1 MIIYVKNEQKSIP
14 VTFPVER
21 EKFNHMGIL
30 NPVTVS
36 WDGKLQNGCSFQHFD
51 LEGIQLPEGL
61 DMVNEISRF
70 LNGLDMEEACIADS
84 ILEKRGKDFESFS
97 IEFKVLKTL
106 IEGIRTNKDLIIPEI
121 LPVETPDLW
130 ALGLYLEIMR
140 DPKFGETQRYYLC
153 NGGID
158 FKRIGK
164 RFVIKEDAVYNT
176 AYKAW
181 IVPHG
186 YFDIKTTDEEVEANN
201 EYWDL

>member
-1 MIIYVKNEQKSIP
+1 MIIYVKNEQKIP

-21 EKFNHMGIL
+21 EEFNHMGIL
-30 NPVTVS
+30 NPVTIS

-51 LEGIQLPEGL
+51 LEGIQLPKDL

-84 ILEKRGKDFESFS
+84 FLEKRGKDFESFS
-97 IEFKVLKTL
+97 IEFNVLKTL

-130 ALGLYLEIMR
+130 ALGLYLEVMR
-140 DPKFGETQRYYLC
+140 DPNFGETQRFYLR

-158 FKRIGK
+158 FAQIGK
-164 RFVIKEDAVYNT
+164 KFVIKEGTVYNA
-176 AYKAW
+176 AYKSW
-181 IVPHG
+181 VVPHG
-186 YFDIKTTDEEVEANN
+186 YFDIKAEVSEEDF